1 MSRVNWNM
9 TCPLCGKTVH
19 YWPNYS
25 ETTSPDYGDVE
36 WIMHGKIKQFFHRS
50 CYMKKVILPQP
61 WCGIKEESHGHQ
73 QDE

>member
-1 MSRVNWNM
+1 MSKANWNM

-25 ETTSPDYGDVE
+25 EATSPDYGDVE

-50 CYMKKVILPQP
+50 CYMKSV
-61 WCGIKEESHGHQ
+61 KEKK
-73 QDE
+73 